1 MSKYNS
7 NALSIEGTKNILEQ
21 MKNCV
26 FKIFSENE
34 VKGTGFFCNIP
45 YQDITIPVMITN
57 YHIINLDYIKNYKN
71 IKIILDDDKEERT
84 IKINNKRLIYTNEE
98 YDVTIIE
105 IIPFKDRIFNFM
117 ELEEKIFENE
127 SNIIYNKEYIYT
139 IHYPLLEKVFVSYGK
154 INNIKEFNI
163 IHDCFTDK
171 FSFGAPICNILTN
184 KIIGILKEESKS
196 HNQNYGTFLKNPI
209 NDFINKNIKYIIK
222 KKEKYNIFE
231 FSDIINNKEDA
242 VFILNELKKKINDFK
257 MKMIYKATIQGDNGK
272 NFKKFCNNKGPTITI
287 IKSENNEIFGG
298 FTKCN
303 WTNENFIY
311 GNDKDAFLFS
321 ITNKKIFDVIKPE
334 NAIIN
339 YRKGYVFACFGN
351 TNKWDGIYLGD
362 GFLNKKQCY
371 CNPKKLTEIYNISE
385 KQDLCSLDIF
395 NSNEVEVYQI
405 K

>member
-1 MSKYNS
+1 MM
-7 NALSIEGTKNILEQ
+7 TKR
-21 MKNCV
+21 K
-26 FKIFSENE
+26 
-34 VKGTGFFCNIP
+34 
-45 YQDITIPVMITN
+45 
-57 YHIINLDYIKNYKN
+57 
-71 IKIILDDDKEERT
+71 T

-163 IHDCFTDK
+163 IHDCYTDK

-242 VFILNELKKKINDFK
+242 VFILNELKKK
-257 MKMIYKATIQGDNGK
+257 
-272 NFKKFCNNKGPTITI
+272 NK
-287 IKSENNEIFGG
+287 
-298 FTKCN
+298 
-303 WTNENFIY
+303 
-311 GNDKDAFLFS
+311 
-321 ITNKKIFDVIKPE
+321 
-334 NAIIN
+334 
-339 YRKGYVFACFGN
+339 
-351 TNKWDGIYLGD
+351 
-362 GFLNKKQCY
+362 
-371 CNPKKLTEIYNISE
+371 
-385 KQDLCSLDIF
+385 
-395 NSNEVEVYQI
+395 
-405 K
+405 